1 MMTLGYRYI
10 PRDLVVLFVSINTL
24 CENVGSPQPETYLVL
39 ILKDLQWAHAASVPA
54 DRGWEA

>member
-10 PRDLVVLFVSINTL
+10 PRGLFVLLVSIYTL
-24 CENVGSPQPETYLVL
+24 CEIVVFPQPESYIVL

>member
-1 MMTLGYRYI
+1 MTLGYRYI
-10 PRDLVVLFVSINTL
+10 PRGLFVLLVSIHTL
-24 CENVGSPQPETYLVL
+24 CENVGFPQPETYVVL